1 MQSTTV
7 LSCAV
12 SAIALITTAH
22 AQEAP
27 LAASAGATVLD
38 PIVVISDPLGRSQ
51 TDLTAGVVVLGG
63 EELHK
68 RRETTLGETLS
79 GIPGINSD
87 TFGGGASRPVIR
99 GQTAP
104 RVKVLS
110 DGAGLFDASEVSPDH
125 AIPVEPMLLDGVEVL
140 SGPSA
145 LIYGGGAIGGA
156 VNLLDSKIPTRMP
169 QNGIEG
175 ALDLRGGWGDRE
187 LSGAGGVTVGAGNFA
202 FRFEGAHRDVD
213 DYRVP
218 YYVVPSHGGDDHHGH
233 DHDDDHD
240 HDHEEAA
247 GFTRLPGSFN
257 RSSTVSVGGSWIGA
271 DGYLGLAYTER
282 RARYGLPGHSHD
294 YEGCHPHGS
303 SLHCGGH
310 DHGGDDHDHDHDH
323 AGGHVPEVDMLSRR
337 LDLRGEWNDPVE
349 GIERVRLRGGYTNY
363 RHDEIDDGEPATTF
377 RNKGYDMRT
386 ELQHAPIFGLRGVV
400 GVQFAD
406 NDFVAEGD
414 EGFIPQSNTRNGALF
429 LMEEYRLGDWRFEGA
444 LRQEWQRTQ
453 AQGRPDTSHNPF
465 SVSAAAHWD
474 FMPGYTASLSVAR
487 SQRAPH
493 VQELYANGIH
503 FATNTWELG
512 TATLKEETANS
523 IELGL
528 RKTEG
533 ATTFSAS
540 VYHYDYD
547 GYIYAQTLDQE
558 EDFRLIRYMQRDA
571 TFTGVEGSV
580 RHEFTP
586 YLAGT
591 VFGDYVVAR
600 FDSGEALPRI
610 PAARL
615 GVRADV
621 SYERWSGSLEYY
633 RVFEQD
639 RIADFETAT
648 PGYDMVNASIA
659 YDFDAGPFKN
669 QLYLRGTNLLNETAL
684 NHTSFIKSQAPL
696 RGRHIAFGLR
706 TQF

>member
-1 MQSTTV
+1 MQSRTV
-7 LSCAV
+7 LLSAV
-12 SAIALITTAH
+12 SVIPMIATVH
-22 AQEAP
+22 AQEVLPAE
-27 LAASAGATVLD
+27 LAGTTVLD
-38 PIVVISDPLGRSQ
+38 PIIVVSDPLGRSQ
-51 TDLTAGVVVLGG
+51 NDLTAGVVVLGG
-63 EELHK
+63 DELQK

-125 AIPVEPMLLDGVEVL
+125 QIPLEPMLLDGIEIL
-140 SGPSA
+140 RGPSA
-145 LIYGGGAIGGA
+145 LIYGGGAISGA
-156 VNLLDSKIPTRMP
+156 VNLLDSRIPTYVP
-169 QNGIEG
+169 GNGIEG
-175 ALDLRGGWGDRE
+175 SLDLRGGWGDGE
-187 LSGAGGVTVGAGNFA
+187 LGGAGGITVGAGNFA
-202 FRFEGAHRDVD
+202 LRFEGAHRDVG

-218 YYVVPSHGGDDHHGH
+218 YYVVPSHGGHDHGH
-233 DHDDDHD
+233 DHDHDHD
-240 HDHEEAA
+240 HDDAV

-257 RSSTVSVGGSWIGA
+257 RSSTASIGGSWIGT

-282 RARYGLPGHSHD
+282 RSRYGLPGHSHD
-294 YEGCHPHGS
+294 YEDCHPHGF

-310 DHGGDDHDHDHDH
+310 DHGGDDHDHDHDHDH

-337 LDLRGEWNDPVE
+337 LDLRGEWNDPID
-349 GIERVRLRGGYTNY
+349 GIERLRFRGGYTNY

-386 ELQHAPIFGLRGVV
+386 ELQHAPIFGLHGVL
-400 GVQFAD
+400 GAQFAD
-406 NDFVAEGD
+406 NDFVAEGE
-414 EGFIPQSNTRNGALF
+414 EGFIPQSNTRNGAVF
-429 LMEEYRLGDWRFEGA
+429 LMEEYRLGEWRFEGA
-444 LRQEWQRTQ
+444 LRQEWQRTT
-453 AQGRPDTSHNPF
+453 GEDRPDTSHNPF

-474 FMPGYTASLSVAR
+474 FVPGYTASLSLAR

-493 VQELYANGIH
+493 VQELYADGIH

-512 TATLKEETANS
+512 NADLKEETAHS
-523 IELGL
+523 IEFGL

-533 ATTFSAS
+533 PTTFSAS
-540 VYHYDYD
+540 VYHYDYK
-547 GYIYAQTLDQE
+547 GYIYAETLDRH
-558 EDFRLIRYMQRDA
+558 EDFRLIRYDQRDA
-571 TFTGVEGSV
+571 AFTGAEGSIT
-580 RHEFTP
+580 HEFTP
-586 YLAGT
+586 FLSGT

-600 FDSGEALPRI
+600 FDGGSALPRI

-639 RIADFETAT
+639 RIADFETET
-648 PGYDMVNASIA
+648 PGYNMVNASIA
-659 YDFDAGPFKN
+659 YDFGTGPFRN
-669 QLYLRGTNLLNETAL
+669 QVYLRGTNLLNETAL
-684 NHTSFIKSQAPL
+684 NHSSFIKSQAPL
-696 RGRHIAFGLR
+696 RGRHIAFGFR

>member
-1 MQSTTV
+1 MQSRTV
-7 LSCAV
+7 LW
-12 SAIALITTAH
+12 SAASALALMSTAQ
-22 AQEAP
+22 AQEAQAP
-27 LAASAGATVLD
+27 GATVLD
-38 PIVVISDPLGRSQ
+38 PIIVISDPLGRAAN
-51 TDLTAGVVVLGG
+51 DLTAGVVVLSG
-63 EELHK
+63 EELQK

-79 GIPGINSD
+79 GIPGIHSD

-125 AIPVEPMLLDGVEVL
+125 AIPVEPMLLDGVEIL
-140 SGPSA
+140 RGPSA

-169 QNGIEG
+169 ENGVEG
-175 ALDLRGGWGDRE
+175 TLDLRGGWGDRE
-187 LSGAGGVTVGAGNFA
+187 LSGAGGITVGAGNFA
-202 FRFEGAHRDVD
+202 FRFEGAHRDTD

-218 YYVVPSHGGDDHHGH
+218 WYVVPSHGGHDDHDHG
-233 DHDDDHD
+233 HDDDHD
-240 HDHEEAA
+240 EAA
-247 GFTRLPGSFN
+247 GFTRLPGSYN
-257 RSSTVSVGGSWIGA
+257 RASTVSVGGSWIGA

-282 RARYGLPGHSHD
+282 RARYGLSGHSHD
-294 YEGCHPHGS
+294 YEDCHPHGS

-310 DHGGDDHDHDHDH
+310 DHGDHDHDHDHDH
-323 AGGHVPEVDMLSRR
+323 AGVPEVDMLSRR
-337 LDLRGEWNDPVE
+337 LDLRGEWNDPID
-349 GIERVRLRGGYTNY
+349 GIERLRVRGGYTNY
-363 RHDEIDDGEPATTF
+363 RHDEIEGGEPATTF

-386 ELQHAPIFGLRGVV
+386 ELQHAPILGLHGVV

-406 NDFVAEGD
+406 NDFVAEGE
-414 EGFIPQSNTRNGALF
+414 EGFIPRSNTRNGAIF
-429 LMEEYRLGDWRFEGA
+429 LMEEYRHGDWRFEGA
-444 LRQEWQRTQ
+444 LRQEWQRTTGE
-453 AQGRPDTSHNPF
+453 GRPDTSHDPF
-465 SVSAAAHWD
+465 SVSGAAHWD

-503 FATNTWELG
+503 FATSTWELG
-512 TATLKEETANS
+512 NAALKEETAHS

-533 ATTFSAS
+533 PTTFSAS

-547 GYIYAQTLDQE
+547 GYIYAQTLDQH
-558 EDFRLIRYMQRDA
+558 EDFRLIRYAQRDA

-580 RHEFTP
+580 THAFTP
-586 YLAGT
+586 YLSGT

-600 FDSGEALPRI
+600 FDDGSSLPRI

-633 RVFEQD
+633 RVFSQD
-639 RIADFETAT
+639 RIADFETGT

-659 YDFDAGPFKN
+659 YDFDAGPFKS
-669 QLYLRGTNLLNETAL
+669 QLYVRGTNLLNETAL
-684 NHTSFIKSQAPL
+684 NHTSFIKAQAPL

-706 TQF
+706 AQF